1 MYNFN
6 LRKMALLQKG
16 HTYVLVKSGNDTTG
30 HVQFSCRRKSNA
42 FIFLEQ
48 LAIQQL
54 AQGSYSVM
62 H

>member
-1 MYNFN
+1 
-6 LRKMALLQKG
+6 MALLQKG